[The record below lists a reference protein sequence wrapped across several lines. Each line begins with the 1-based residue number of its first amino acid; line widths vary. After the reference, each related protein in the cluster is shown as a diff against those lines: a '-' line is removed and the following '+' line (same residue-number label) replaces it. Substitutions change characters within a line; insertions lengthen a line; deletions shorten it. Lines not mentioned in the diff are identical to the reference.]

1 MSAGDLL
8 RDLPADLPE
17 ELAETL
23 AEGDGV
29 RIERIVSAGHASPEG
44 FWYDQPA
51 REFVLV
57 VRGCARLELADGET
71 LELEA
76 GGWADI
82 PAHRRHRVAWT
93 APDEPTVW
101 LAVHFRGVGARSL
114 AR

>member
-1 MSAGDLL
+1 MNAGDLL

-23 AEGDGV
+23 AESDGV
-29 RIERIVSAGHASPEG
+29 RIERIVSTGHATPEG
-44 FWYDQPA
+44 SWYDQPG

-57 VRGCARLELADGET
+57 VRGRARLEFGDGGA

-93 APDEPTVW
+93 DADEPTVW
-101 LAVHFRGVGARSL
+101 LAVHF
-114 AR
+114 